1 MALMRITSPHAHN
14 KQSTSDVMKLVL
26 LATLPGVLA
35 LTVAFG
41 WGTVINIL
49 LASIFGLA
57 LEALALAA
65 RKRPIAFYLKDYS
78 ALVTAVLLGIALP
91 PYSAWWILLT
101 GMFFSIIVA
110 KQLYG
115 GLGYNPFNPAMVG
128 YVVLLI
134 SFPIQMTTWA
144 APIELLPASVSVPNL
159 LDSLLIALGFMQ
171 FPSVDGFTMATPLD
185 YPVVVW
191 EVVVNNDCEMWSH
204 RDGFPGVGSSGLV
217 SGGFWVGRWGGCSCG
232 GLIGR
237 VVWTVGW
244 FPPVVP
250 HPVVVWEVVVHKDCE
265 MRSRPGGPTPR
276 SKHPDL

>member
-14 KQSTSDVMKLVL
+14 TQSTSDVMRLVL
-26 LATLPGVLA
+26 LATIPGVLA

-41 WGTVINIL
+41 WGTLINII
-49 LASIFGLA
+49 LASFFGLG

-91 PYSAWWILLT
+91 PYVAWWILLV

-159 LDSLLIALGFMQ
+159 WESLLIALGVIQ
-171 FPSVDGFTMATPLD
+171 LPAIDGFTMATPLD
-185 YPVVVW
+185 LLRQ
-191 EVVVNNDCEMWSH
+191 NNALMID
-204 RDGFPGVGSSGLV
+204 DLKQQYTQF
-217 SGGFWVGRWGGCSCG
+217 GRWGGTGWESASMGFLIG
-232 GLIGR
+232 GLYLMYRKIFTWHAPISMLLEIGR
-237 VVWTVGW
+237 AHV
-244 FPPVVP
+244 
-250 HPVVVWEVVVHKDCE
+250 
-265 MRSRPGGPTPR
+265 
-276 SKHPDL
+276 